1 MCCNT
6 MYIPLSFSWILQVV
20 TVVSTATV
28 PSPTRKKQTKK
39 ESSAAT
45 TKLFPVT
52 SVKPG
57 RSTELLQP
65 KLKEVFSK
73 DSARNLWATTSSYLR
88 QFPDLSGYP
97 IADEYLDEVQR
108 AALELQKEDTPWK
121 YFPCLKELNIFL
133 KNGPCRNCQRLK
145 RSIHELWIMLVP
157 CSIYI
162 RRGG

>member
-6 MYIPLSFSWILQVV
+6 TYIPHSYSWILQVV
-20 TVVSTATV
+20 TVVSTATE
-28 PSPTRKKQTKK
+28 PSSTRKKQTKK

-45 TKLFPVT
+45 TKLFLVT

-65 KLKEVFSK
+65 RLKEAFSK
-73 DSARNLWATTSSYLR
+73 DSARTLWATTSSYLR

-97 IADEYLDEVQR
+97 IADEYLDDVQG

-121 YFPCLKELNIFL
+121 DFLCLKELNNFFF
-133 KNGPCRNCQRLK
+133 NGPFRNFQRLQ
-145 RSIHELWIMLVP
+145 RCISP
-157 CSIYI
+157 
-162 RRGG
+162 RRKNSQSTKSE

>member
-1 MCCNT
+1 
-6 MYIPLSFSWILQVV
+6 LQVV

-39 ESSAAT
+39 ESSAVT

-73 DSARNLWATTSSYLR
+73 DSARTLRVNTSSYLR

-97 IADEYLDEVQR
+97 FNDEYLDEVQG
-108 AALELQKEDTPWK
+108 AALELQKEDTP
-121 YFPCLKELNIFL
+121 
-133 KNGPCRNCQRLK
+133 
-145 RSIHELWIMLVP
+145 
-157 CSIYI
+157 
-162 RRGG
+162 